1 MCCTYC
7 LCFLF
12 FRFIIFFVDP
22 VDDYVKEIHHWEQR
36 AMESGLPKEEA
47 VFAADKAR
55 LLQRELQ
62 SMEKGPHLYNAMI
75 NHAGLRLP
83 FLFFAH
89 LLFWK
94 DAAKSPVS
102 RKEATDFFLH
112 RLCASAFLAAL
123 VLAADLCWAILLP
136 AVLFLGG
143 AEGVSWVVPVVMNHE
158 VREIPLMFLLLL
170 TDMQV
175 YIDLLVL
182 ASVALLIQ
190 SVGGKKHWRFLL
202 LAAWFP
208 VWPAFVQF
216 RDSVKD
222 AWIVDHWTP
231 DPAGW
236 EVWVPFAVLALCL
249 WAAWR
254 LEVWKAG
261 KEKPAEHQTG

>member
-1 MCCTYC
+1 MLYI
-7 LCFLF
+7 LF
-12 FRFIIFFVDP
+12 VFFVLPLRYFFVDP
-22 VDDYVKEIHHWEQR
+22 VDDYVKEIHDWEQR
-36 AMESGLPKEEA
+36 AMEPGLPKEA
-47 VFAADKAR
+47 AFAADKAR

-62 SMEKGPHLYNAMI
+62 SMETGTHLYDAVI

-94 DAAKSPVS
+94 GVAKSPVS
-102 RKEATDFFLH
+102 RKEATEFFLN
-112 RLCASAFLAAL
+112 RLCAAAFLAAL

-158 VREIPLMFLLLL
+158 VREIPLMLLLL
-170 TDMQV
+170 LNDLQV

-182 ASVALLIQ
+182 ASVALFIR
-190 SVGGKKHWRFLL
+190 SVVRKKRWRFLL

-208 VWPAFVQF
+208 AWPAFVQY

-222 AWIVDHWTP
+222 AWVVDHWTP
-231 DPAGW
+231 NPVGW
-236 EVWVPFAVLALCL
+236 EVWVPFAVMALCL

-254 LEVWKAG
+254 LEIWKAG
-261 KEKPAEHQTG
+261 KEKPAELQTG